1 MATICKFFATAI
13 RASLPLPRRGGLVLI
28 ALLVVACL
36 VPARAAEARR
46 VKVLTSILPA
56 YSFAANVAGE
66 AADVESLLPPAV
78 GPHDYQFKPRDLQRI
93 NAADLIIVNGLE
105 LEPWLKRLRVSLGKQ
120 PRPVIIELSAGLGKE
135 LIHDEPDAILAFDAK
150 PHDHDHDHGHDHH
163 HGPINP
169 HIWLDPRLALRAV
182 TNILQ
187 GLQQA
192 DPANAAR
199 YASNAVAYVA
209 RLQTLDADLER
220 AISALKHR
228 NIVTFHNAFPYFTR
242 RYGLKLAGVVEAVP
256 DVSPSPKYLARL
268 GQAIRDRGVKAIF
281 TEPQFSQ
288 RLADRLA
295 KDLRVPV
302 AELDTLETG
311 QPRPAAYEE
320 GMRRNLRVLE
330 QHLR

>member
-1 MATICKFFATAI
+1 MAIICKLFATAS
-13 RASLPLPRRGGLVLI
+13 RASFPPPRGDVLVLVT
-28 ALLVVACL
+28 LLAAACFL
-36 VPARAAEARR
+36 PARAAETRR
-46 VKVLTSILPA
+46 AKVLTSFLPA
-56 YSFAANVAGE
+56 YSFAANVAGDT
-66 AADVESLLPPAV
+66 ADVESLLPPAV

-150 PHDHDHDHGHDHH
+150 PHDHDHDHH

-182 TNILQ
+182 TNILE

-192 DPANAAR
+192 DPANASR
-199 YASNAVAYVA
+199 YASNTVAYVA

-220 AISALKHR
+220 SISALKHR

-268 GQAIRDRGVKAIF
+268 GQAIRERDVKAIF

-288 RLADRLA
+288 RLADRMS

>member
-1 MATICKFFATAI
+1 MILVAMCLSSGQAAE
-13 RASLPLPRRGGLVLI
+13 PRR
-28 ALLVVACL
+28 A
-36 VPARAAEARR
+36 
-46 VKVLTSILPA
+46 KVLTSFLPA
-56 YSFAANVAGE
+56 YAFAANVAGE
-66 AADVESLLPPAV
+66 TAEVESLLPPGV

-93 NAADLIIVNGLE
+93 NAADLLIVNGLE
-105 LEPWLKRLRVSLGKQ
+105 LEPWLKRLRASLGSRPK
-120 PRPVIIELSAGLGKE
+120 PVIIELSAGLGKDV
-135 LIHDEPDAILAFDAK
+135 IQDEPDAILAFEAN
-150 PHDHDHDHGHDHH
+150 PGHDHDHDHDHA
-163 HGPINP
+163 HGSVNP
-169 HIWLDPRLALRAV
+169 HFWLDPRLALRAV

-192 DPANAAR
+192 DPGNAAR
-199 YASNAVAYVA
+199 YASNTVAYVT

-220 AISALKHR
+220 SIRDLKHR
-228 NIVTFHNAFPYFTR
+228 NIVTFHNAFPYFAR

-268 GQAIRDRGVKAIF
+268 GQAIRERNVKAIF

-288 RLADRLA
+288 RLAERLS

-311 QPRPAAYEE
+311 QPRATAYEE